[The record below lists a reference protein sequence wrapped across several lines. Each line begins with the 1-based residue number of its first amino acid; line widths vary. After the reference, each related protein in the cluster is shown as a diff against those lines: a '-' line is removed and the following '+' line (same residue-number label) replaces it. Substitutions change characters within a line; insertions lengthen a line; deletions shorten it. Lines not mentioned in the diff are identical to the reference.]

1 MYLWTDYFMNLNM
14 RKMETNSS
22 LKNSLSLFSKIIKER
37 KLLRKIN
44 LLPSL
49 SWMEN
54 MKVLTSM
61 LLIPM
66 FLSFWSKFSMLWK
79 NSLNTLSQ
87 NKSTLKKWLSI
98 KTTRVS
104 VNCGWELSQIVTY
117 KNKQLN
123 KLSWEC
129 STKLTSISI
138 LKKFWISL
146 LIEEDL
152 ALFNIMFIWQIWRN
166 NFKKLKNKSSSKRK
180 KLNKLERM
188 FPLAQMNNLKNKSKG
203 NRNKENLKS

>member
-14 RKMETNSS
+14 RKMETSLS

-37 KLLRKIN
+37 KHLRKIN

-146 LIEEDL
+146 PIGEDP

>member
-1 MYLWTDYFMNLNM
+1 MNLNM
-14 RKMETNSS
+14 RKMETSLS

-37 KLLRKIN
+37 KHLRKIN

-166 NFKKLKNKSSSKRK
+166 NFKKLKNKSNSKRK
-180 KLNKLERM
+180 KLNKPERM

-203 NRNKENLKS
+203 NRNKENSKS

>member
-146 LIEEDL
+146 PIEEDP